1 MERDSK
7 YIDNLLIDKV
17 REGDNKAFEELYY
30 KYSEKLFYFTIR
42 YLKTKEDAEGLVQ
55 EIFIKIWE
63 NRTSLKKGL
72 SFNAY
77 LFTIAR
83 NAIFNIHRK
92 SLNENAYKEYL
103 RNYMDEC
110 HNKTENDVILS
121 DMKRRID
128 KKIEKLPPQRKLI
141 FQLSRTDG
149 LSYREISKKLHISEK
164 TVEAHMRLALKTLR
178 AAVNSEIF
186 LPLIFSFFLFL
197 NF

>member
-1 MERDSK
+1 LERDSK

-63 NRTSLKKGL
+63 NRASLKKGL

-92 SLNENAYKEYL
+92 RLNENAYKEYL
-103 RNYMDEC
+103 RNYIDEY

-121 DMKRRID
+121 DMKKRFD
-128 KKIEKLPPQRKLI
+128 KKIEKLPPQRKLV
-141 FQLSRTDG
+141 FQLSRTNG
-149 LSYREISKKLHISEK
+149 LSYSEISKKLHISEK

-186 LPLIFSFFLFL
+186 LSLIFVFSLFF

>member
-7 YIDNLLIDKV
+7 YIDDLLIDKV
-17 REGDNKAFEELYY
+17 KEGDSKAFEELYY
-30 KYSEKLFYFTIR
+30 KYSEKLYYFVIR
-42 YLKTKEDAEGLVQ
+42 YLKTKEDTEGLLQ

-63 NRTSLKKGL
+63 NRASLKKGL

-83 NAIFNIHRK
+83 NAVFNLHRK

-103 RNYMDEC
+103 RNYLDEY
-110 HNKTENDVILS
+110 HNKTENDIILS
-121 DMKRRID
+121 DMKSRID

-141 FQLSRTDG
+141 FQLSRNEG
-149 LSYREISKKLHISEK
+149 LSYREISDKLKISEK
-164 TVEAHMRLALKTLR
+164 TVEAHIRLALKTLR

-186 LPLIFSFFLFL
+186 LPLIFTIPLFF
-197 NF
+197 